1 MFIPSSILFCC
12 WLTDVGEPNLAKG
25 PKMSWPGHDFT
36 EANFQARGVGSACD
50 VAENQVQEPNLIFFR
65 QRVPNLD
72 LVVTHSNIAENPSQ
86 GVFKELTR
94 LGSIRSEA
102 TGYSYLIDDL
112 TSSLVWTPSFFC
124 KNCRG

>member
-1 MFIPSSILFCC
+1 
-12 WLTDVGEPNLAKG
+12 
-25 PKMSWPGHDFT
+25 MSWPGHDFT

-102 TGYSYLIDDL
+102 TPYLIDDL
-112 TSSLVWTPSFFC
+112 TSSSSAKIAGVNW
-124 KNCRG
+124 RGLGSLT